1 MSARQMSHAVLQFER
16 LSLEFP
22 TPRGVIKA
30 LENVTL
36 EVRAGEIVGV
46 VGESGSGKSVLAMT
60 AMQLLAR
67 SSYRVT
73 AGRVTV
79 LGQDVLTLDRA
90 QLENLRG
97 AQIAM
102 VFQEPMNALNPTM
115 SVGAQLEDVIRRHR
129 SLGRAAARTLALEL
143 LRSMS
148 FADPPAIAR
157 SYPHSLSGGMRQ
169 RILLAMA
176 FACQPRIL
184 IADEPTTALDVT
196 VQAQILSLI
205 AERARDFDTAVLL
218 ITHDMAVVSQISDRV
233 YVVYA
238 GTVVE
243 AGNTQRVLAAP
254 QHPYTR
260 ALLNAMPANHAPK
273 TVLPAIA
280 GVVPSMIEPPSGCR
294 FGSRCDLVQSRCA
307 IQPAMTHVEASS
319 HSVACWSANGVE
331 GSAP

>member
-1 MSARQMSHAVLQFER
+1 MSHAILQFDR

-22 TPRGVIKA
+22 TPRGVLNA
-30 LENVTL
+30 LENVSL
-36 EVRAGEIVGV
+36 EVHAGEIVGI

-67 SSYRVT
+67 SAYRVT

-79 LGQDVLTLDRA
+79 LGQDVLTLERA

-129 SLGRAAARTLALEL
+129 SLGRGAARTLSLEL

-148 FADPPAIAR
+148 FSDPPAIAR

-196 VQAQILSLI
+196 VQAQILALI
-205 AERARDFDTAVLL
+205 AERARDFNTAVLL
-218 ITHDMAVVSQISDRV
+218 ITHDMAVVSHISDRV

-243 AGNTQRVLAAP
+243 SGDTRRVLAAP
-254 QHPYTR
+254 RHPYTR

-273 TVLPAIA
+273 TELPAIA
-280 GVVPSMIEPPSGCR
+280 GVVPSLIEPPAGCR
-294 FGSRCDLVQSRCA
+294 FGNRCELAQAHCA
-307 IQPAMTHVEASS
+307 INPAMRTVEAGS
-319 HSVACWSANGVE
+319 HAVACWSADAVE
-331 GSAP
+331 GMSP